1 MMIAE
6 IGQPVPEAIATLEL
20 PQPVLAI
27 WLRHVG

>member
-6 IGQPVPEAIATLEL
+6 IGRAIPEAIATLEL